1 MSSDDEFQPK
11 RIAFQKKR
19 PKTKILG
26 KLSPR
31 KDKKTKRKRKQSS
44 GSEVEDIIPGTPQP
58 KPKQL
63 TTKIN
68 LFSKLKIQ
76 KKLQAAKA
84 FTSTPLDPIQSNYS
98 IVESMENTSIQKL
111 DAFSSPLKNILNE
124 VKENCDTKLTEGEIC
139 VKENGFPLKNIWN
152 GIEIK
157 RKSAEMISSSSMVA
171 QTSQIT
177 DNLTDC
183 LEPVTDS
190 ILSLSL
196 DSNKENDPK
205 EKVTTSD
212 DEMVGM
218 LDGTYG
224 FLDDTIIKVI
234 TSEKFGRILTIA

>member
-1 MSSDDEFQPK
+1 MSSEDEFQPK

-19 PKTKILG
+19 PKTKTLG

-44 GSEVEDIIPGTPQP
+44 GSDVEDIIPGTPQP
-58 KPKQL
+58 KTKQL

-76 KKLQAAKA
+76 KKLQAEKA
-84 FTSTPLDPIQSNYS
+84 FTSTPLDPVQSNYS
-98 IVESMENTSIQKL
+98 IVESMENTSIQKI
-111 DAFSSPLKNILNE
+111 DEFSSPLKNILNE
-124 VKENCDTKLTEGEIC
+124 VKENCDTKSNESEIC

-157 RKSAEMISSSSMVA
+157 RKSAEMVASSSMVA

-205 EKVTTSD
+205 EKLTTCSD

-224 FLDDTIIKVI
+224 YLDDTIIKVI
-234 TSEKFGRILTIA
+234 TTETSEKVG